1 MGIGGGF
8 VKTIYRILDFIKS
21 LFYYP
26 QMAKYFTER
35 GLSDYNRWSNEK
47 LAALKYAWWHCHVGK
62 LR

>member
-1 MGIGGGF
+1 M
-8 VKTIYRILDFIKS
+8 KTIYRILDFIKS